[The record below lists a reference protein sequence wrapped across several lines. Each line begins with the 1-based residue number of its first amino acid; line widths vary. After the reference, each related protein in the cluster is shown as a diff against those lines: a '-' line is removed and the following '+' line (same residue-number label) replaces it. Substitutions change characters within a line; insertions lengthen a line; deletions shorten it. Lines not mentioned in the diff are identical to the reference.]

1 MSWFSGVGT
10 IHYQYEEL
18 ASLYH
23 GAQPALCPIHPP
35 APENAGVCIKAG
47 SIHSFWGPWDS
58 IILLPSFILDVIL
71 YTSGLAL
78 LVYKRNDE
86 ISILGGKNT

>member
-1 MSWFSGVGT
+1 MKNYQIILQYKT
-10 IHYQYEEL
+10 IKIMKRVIPLRNCQSVE
-18 ASLYH
+18 SMR
-23 GAQPALCPIHPP
+23 
-35 APENAGVCIKAG
+35 
-47 SIHSFWGPWDS
+47 PWDS

-86 ISILGGKNT
+86 LSILGGENT